1 MKPMRSKAERY
12 AMALV
17 FAGITAVWGGIVWT
31 TAVQLIARYA
41 VERCPPAGIASSKTE
56 PSDSDLTDLNLA
68 PDPATK
74 VEEMAS
80 PNPIPSGFVVKTGSN
95 MRTRSSAEIPGPESW
110 TDINT
115 VD

>member
-17 FAGITAVWGGIVWT
+17 FAGISAVWSGIVWT
-31 TAVQLIARYA
+31 TALQLIARYGI
-41 VERCPPAGIASSKTE
+41 ERCPPAGIASSKKE
-56 PSDSDLTDLNLA
+56 PSDSDLTINLSPDL
-68 PDPATK
+68 ATK

-80 PNPIPSGFVVKTGSN
+80 PNPIPSGFVVKNGSN